1 MEDRILKT
9 KLGSL
14 ELAEKR
20 LLKRYR
26 SETRLLKIKQEQ
38 RLGNLA
44 IKRNE
49 ANGSNSN
56 KRSPSPQS
64 MGISCQLDLTKLQF
78 TCDKRQSDN
87 NSCSTNDG
95 LPQPS
100 SRLPRLPSV
109 DSTKSPEPLTPT
121 SKDSCQLSV
130 NQKAIW
136 TPPIVLQEGLTSV
149 ESKPGLLRDRDGIKC
164 ILGSNNDNPGMS
176 FITESPRKRSASPRA
191 RSQTWNGKPL
201 PNVQLS
207 QSVTE
212 RNRSYSDEVK
222 PRINRQTSLPC
233 DLAVNIPNDISYV
246 HIDHQ
251 KGETLL
257 ANDLKTSC
265 PNQEIKLD
273 EFFEILES
281 LPPLFEDESCKPA
294 RINNEADEV
303 TNEGAAGGIC
313 PLPVSGNPTQ
323 QCPVYPSGPVCS
335 GPICLLPPRR
345 RQRISMTKGNVME
358 DSSCNNTPNIPM
370 ESSVKSSRAGESGY
384 GAVRKAS
391 VKCKNIH
398 NANEQGQ
405 LTNQETTVLKK
416 TSVKREK
423 LTARSKS
430 LSSSLGKCSL
440 REEIGV
446 DFPKRKESVKSKHKP
461 VLDDDL
467 ENKADNNID
476 VPIDKSNWMKALK
489 KVFNVNLFLSGMVAL
504 QKQRELDRV
513 ALEKKKAALD
523 KLYQDLQHCRYLRQP
538 SKEDNEHTDYVSW
551 VFDKD

>member
-1 MEDRILKT
+1 M
-9 KLGSL
+9 
-14 ELAEKR
+14 
-20 LLKRYR
+20 
-26 SETRLLKIKQEQ
+26 
-38 RLGNLA
+38 
-44 IKRNE
+44 
-49 ANGSNSN
+49 
-56 KRSPSPQS
+56 
-64 MGISCQLDLTKLQF
+64 
-78 TCDKRQSDN
+78 
-87 NSCSTNDG
+87 
-95 LPQPS
+95 
-100 SRLPRLPSV
+100 
-109 DSTKSPEPLTPT
+109 
-121 SKDSCQLSV
+121 
-130 NQKAIW
+130 
-136 TPPIVLQEGLTSV
+136 

-164 ILGSNNDNPGMS
+164 ILGSNNDNPGMH
-176 FITESPRKRSASPRA
+176 FITEAPRKRSASPRA
-191 RSQTWNGKPL
+191 RSQTWNDKPL

-233 DLAVNIPNDISYV
+233 DLAVNTPNDIPYV

-265 PNQEIKLD
+265 NKPSGFSRRFYPMAEDVLRSNFLSPPKVPIRKSNSMNS
-273 EFFEILES
+273 LES

-294 RINNEADEV
+294 RINNEVDEV

-313 PLPVSGNPTQ
+313 PLPVSGTPTQ

-335 GPICLLPPRR
+335 GPVCLLPPRR
-345 RQRISMTKGNVME
+345 RRHISMTKGNVME

-370 ESSVKSSRAGESGY
+370 ESSVKSSRAGESGH

-446 DFPKRKESVKSKHKP
+446 DFPKRKESVKSKQKP

-489 KVFNVNLFLSGMVAL
+489 KVFNVNLFLSGIVAL

-523 KLYQDLQHCRYLRQP
+523 KLYQDLQHCRYLRLP
-538 SKEDNEHTDYVSW
+538 SKEDNEQTDCVSW